1 MIKEHAYAKVNL
13 ALDVVR
19 KRPDGYH
26 DLKMIMLP
34 LTLYDELTFEP
45 SDELTLVSDIYIE
58 QNIILKA
65 ASLMQETF
73 HVTQGAKMTLTKRIP
88 IGAGLGGGSADVA
101 ATLRGLN
108 ALWHLN
114 RSLSELEPLAL
125 KLGSD
130 TLFCLYNKPAY
141 VYGRGD
147 HLMFVAA
154 PPLSAIYLVYPDLH
168 VSTKTIFMKHEV
180 MHQPK
185 KFNRLFTSYINEK
198 YMDFFKKTYNDLT
211 LTTQRV
217 YPELMA
223 FHRTMKKIS
232 PYSRM
237 SGSGSTYF
245 VPVFRPNHEKIAKKI
260 EKMGYIPIKTDVKR

>member
-1 MIKEHAYAKVNL
+1 MLMEYAYAKVNL
-13 ALDVVR
+13 TLDVVK

-34 LTLYDELTFEP
+34 LTLADELTFEL
-45 SDELTLVSDIYIE
+45 SDDIHLLCDVNIE
-58 QNIILKA
+58 QNAVLKA
-65 ASLMQETF
+65 AQLLKETY
-73 HVTQGAKMTLTKRIP
+73 HITQGATITLKKKIP
-88 IGAGLGGGSADVA
+88 IGAGLGGGSADIA

-108 ALWHLN
+108 VLWDLQL
-114 RSLSELEPLAL
+114 SLAELEPLAL

-147 HLMFVAA
+147 HLLFVDA
-154 PPLSAIYLVYPDLH
+154 PPLSAIYLIHPDLH
-168 VSTKTIFMKHEV
+168 VSTKTVFMKHEV

-185 KFNRLFTSYINEK
+185 KFNRLFTLYNNEK
-198 YMDFFKKTYNDLT
+198 YHEFFKKTYNDLT
-211 LTTQRV
+211 LTTQRI

-223 FHRTMKKIS
+223 FHRVMKKVS
-232 PYSRM
+232 PLARM

-245 VPVFRPNHEKIAKKI
+245 IPVFHSNHHKIGQKI
-260 EKMGYIPIKTDVKR
+260 EKLGYIPVKTDVKR